1 MGSGSTRLR
10 TKIVALL
17 TSLVALWSFAAW
29 VTVQDGFTLLFVQ
42 TLNSRVAD
50 PGQALLT
57 ALQDER
63 RLANAYLG
71 ERGQPQLDALTAQWQ
86 RTDLVSDD
94 FGTSVGSWQAELAT
108 GEDTRR
114 RVDEVLT
121 GLSGLTGVRESVR
134 DAGVNRAE
142 ASAAYTAILAAVLRM
157 YGSLGQ
163 LDDPRIAAESETLV
177 DLYQVRELISQ
188 QDALI
193 TGVLAAGRMTGDEY
207 ARFAQLVGAQRYQ
220 TAEAAGELSPA
231 DRVRYDQ
238 LAGSDAVARF
248 RVLEDRV
255 IQQARSGA
263 TLPLTA
269 QEWQSTVGPAMQAQV
284 DFGVT
289 IGDALIDRAT
299 PVAVGVIVRL
309 VLAAGLGLIAVVAS
323 IVVSISTARHL
334 VRQVARLRDAALRL
348 AHERLP
354 GVVDRLGRGED
365 VDVAREAPPLDFGD
379 DEIGQLG
386 RAFNAVQE
394 TAVRTAV
401 EQAELRRNVRGVFL
415 SLARRTQ
422 ALVHRQLTLLDAME
436 RREHDAEELED
447 LFRVDH
453 LATRMRR
460 NAENLIVLSGATPGR
475 AWRRNVPMVDVVRGA
490 VAEVEDYTRVDVLP
504 LGPVALAGRA
514 VGDVIHLLAELIE
527 NGLSFSPP
535 NTTVE
540 VRGRLV
546 TAGYAIEIEDRGLG
560 LTGEE
565 LVAANRRIVDRS
577 ELNLADAARLGLY
590 VVSRLTERHGVKVQL
605 KESAYGGTTA
615 VVLIPSELVVPGDPS
630 PSGAQPVLAAGP
642 ATAAAPP
649 TLAAPPPAT
658 TPPVP
663 ATAPP
668 TAATAPPATPSP
680 AGTTTSAAPWAVPP
694 SGAVTPAGLPAR
706 SRKRPP
712 RPPDPAAAPPPVS
725 DALHGPTVPT
735 GLPITGFRPS
745 TPEPAAT
752 DAPPPGGRWSA
763 TSADPG
769 PAPAT
774 AGLVDTGPVDAGPV
788 DTGTVDDAGPVDTD
802 PATGRSG
809 GSDPADRAIGDGR
822 TADDGVDP
830 PSPTV
835 EGPVTDAGL
844 PVRVRQAN
852 LAPGLRASPSAG
864 ETTAAGTPRR
874 APEQIRQLMSAYQSG
889 TRRGRSDAAR
899 LLEGT
904 RAGDRPDAADNP
916 AG

>member
-10 TKIVALL
+10 TKIIALL

-29 VTVQDGFTLLFVQ
+29 VTVRDGFNLLWVQ

-50 PGQALLT
+50 PGESLLT
-57 ALQDER
+57 ALQEER

-71 ERGQPQLDALTAQWQ
+71 ERGQRQLDALTTQWQ
-86 RTDLVSDD
+86 RTDQVADE

-121 GLSGLTGVRESVR
+121 GLSGLTGIRESVR
-134 DAGVNRAE
+134 DAGLNRVE
-142 ASAAYTAILAAVLRM
+142 ASTTYTAILASVLRM

-163 LDDPRIAAESETLV
+163 LDDAQIAAASETLV

-207 ARFAQLVGAQRYQ
+207 ARFTQLVGAQRYQ
-220 TAEAAGELSPA
+220 TAEAVAELSPA
-231 DRVRYDQ
+231 DRVRYAQ

-255 IQQARSGA
+255 IQQSRSG
-263 TLPLTA
+263 TPLPLTA
-269 QEWQSTVGPAMQAQV
+269 EEWQSTIGPAMRAQV
-284 DFGVT
+284 EFGVSV
-289 IGDALIDRAT
+289 GDALIDRAT

-309 VLAAGLGLIAVVAS
+309 VLAAGLGLIAVIAS

-334 VRQVARLRDAALRL
+334 VRQLARLRDAALRL

-354 GVVDRLGRGED
+354 GVVDRLGHGED

-535 NTTVE
+535 HTTVE
-540 VRGRLV
+540 VRGQLV
-546 TAGYAIEIEDRGLG
+546 TAGFAIEIEDRGLG

-577 ELNLADAARLGLY
+577 ELNLADVARLGLY

-630 PSGAQPVLAAGP
+630 PSGALPVVADSRV
-642 ATAAAPP
+642 TAAAPP
-649 TLAAPPPAT
+649 AT
-658 TPPVP
+658 D
-663 ATAPP
+663 
-668 TAATAPPATPSP
+668 
-680 AGTTTSAAPWAVPP
+680 AVPP
-694 SGAVTPAGLPAR
+694 SAPRAAPPSDTVTPAGLPAR
-706 SRKRPP
+706 SRRRPP
-712 RPPDPAAAPPPVS
+712 AQEAQ
-725 DALHGPTVPT
+725 DALHAPTVPT
-735 GLPITGFRPS
+735 GLPVTVPRPS
-745 TPEPAAT
+745 TPAVAVTRE
-752 DAPPPGGRWSA
+752 GR
-763 TSADPG
+763 
-769 PAPAT
+769 
-774 AGLVDTGPVDAGPV
+774 
-788 DTGTVDDAGPVDTD
+788 TVDGDA
-802 PATGRSG
+802 
-809 GSDPADRAIGDGR
+809 
-822 TADDGVDP
+822 DP

-852 LAPGLRASPSAG
+852 LAPELRASPTGG
-864 ETTAAGTPRR
+864 ETGVGGPVRR
-874 APEQIRQLMSAYQSG
+874 APEQVRQMMSAYQSG
-889 TRRGRSDAAR
+889 TRRGRTDAAR
-899 LLEGT
+899 LQEGT
-904 RAGDRPDAADNP
+904 RTGDGSDDADSP
-916 AG
+916 AT